1 MSEFWIGAKRSL
13 WTAAWCVLAFKCLLP
28 LCDKRY
34 ESKSQ
39 RGNTIST
46 DLLKPQM
53 KQKKNNKKKILS
65 RPRND
70 SIVSF
75 TPQVSLNNWFWER
88 ETRNGKRR
96 LPGTSV
102 SQPINSICICSY
114 VSAAHTVKSVGTQ
127 KTVKKSGAE
136 QAASNR
142 FVSRSPAL
150 DTTKQSR
157 WVPIIIASQ
166 KESSWAADKRCALLW
181 IPRMRN
187 RIRNWI
193 QIEIRGVC
201 CHCLFMTVYCQC

>member
-1 MSEFWIGAKRSL
+1 MIPSLASHLKWAWIIDFESEKRETANGAYLVPQYLSL
-13 WTAAWCVLAFKCLLP
+13 
-28 LCDKRY
+28 
-34 ESKSQ
+34 
-39 RGNTIST
+39 
-46 DLLKPQM
+46 
-53 KQKKNNKKKILS
+53 
-65 RPRND
+65 
-70 SIVSF
+70 SIVS
-75 TPQVSLNNWFWER
+75 
-88 ETRNGKRR
+88 
-96 LPGTSV
+96 
-102 SQPINSICICSY
+102 
-114 VSAAHTVKSVGTQ
+114 VSAAMYLRRIPWNPLAHRKQ
-127 KTVKKSGAE
+127 WKKSGAE